1 MKVYRVKNLT
11 SLVRM
16 WHVSY
21 CMSVGYRFSHLSTV
35 RDCRGMR
42 ICIPSV
48 SEGRDENIHQK
59 TRSRD
64 GLKIESKEIFVSL
77 KFIENNRENWTLSKN
92 VRGECIF
99 FHY

>member
-1 MKVYRVKNLT
+1 
-11 SLVRM
+11 M

-35 RDCRGMR
+35 RNYRGMR

-64 GLKIESKEIFVSL
+64 GLNIESKDIFVSL
-77 KFIENNRENWTLSKN
+77 KFIENNRENWTHLAKTYAEN
-92 VRGECIF
+92 VYFSISME
-99 FHY
+99 

>member
-1 MKVYRVKNLT
+1 
-11 SLVRM
+11 
-16 WHVSY
+16 
-21 CMSVGYRFSHLSTV
+21 MSVGYRFSHLSTV

-64 GLKIESKEIFVSL
+64 GLKIESKEIFARL
-77 KFIENNRENWTLSKN
+77 KFIENNRENWTHLAKTYAEN
-92 VRGECIF
+92 VYFPIIKE
-99 FHY
+99 

>member
-1 MKVYRVKNLT
+1 MRVYRVKNLT

-42 ICIPSV
+42 IYIPSV

-64 GLKIESKEIFVSL
+64 GLKIKSKEIFVSL

>member
-1 MKVYRVKNLT
+1 
-11 SLVRM
+11 M

-35 RDCRGMR
+35 RDCQGMR

-64 GLKIESKEIFVSL
+64 GLNIESKEIFVSL
-77 KFIENNRENWTLSKN
+77 NFKENNRENWTHLAKTYAENAYFSIIKGRK
-92 VRGECIF
+92 VKR
-99 FHY
+99 

>member
-1 MKVYRVKNLT
+1 
-11 SLVRM
+11 M
-16 WHVSY
+16 WYVSY
-21 CMSVGYRFSHLSTV
+21 RMSVGYRFFHLSKV

-64 GLKIESKEIFVSL
+64 GLKVESKEIFVSL
-77 KFIENNRENWTLSKN
+77 NFIKNNHENWTHLAKTYAEN
-92 VRGECIF
+92 V
-99 FHY
+99 YLY

>member
-1 MKVYRVKNLT
+1 
-11 SLVRM
+11 M
-16 WHVSY
+16 WYVSY
-21 CMSVGYRFSHLSTV
+21 RMSVGYRFFHLSKV

-64 GLKIESKEIFVSL
+64 GLKVESKEIFVSL
-77 KFIENNRENWTLSKN
+77 NFIKNNHENWT
-92 VRGECIF
+92 
-99 FHY
+99 H

>member
-1 MKVYRVKNLT
+1 
-11 SLVRM
+11 
-16 WHVSY
+16 
-21 CMSVGYRFSHLSTV
+21 MSVGYRFSHLSTV

-64 GLKIESKEIFVSL
+64 GLNIESKEIFVSL
-77 KFIENNRENWTLSKN
+77 KFIKKNIIVKIEHLAKTYAENVYFSTIKE
-92 VRGECIF
+92 
-99 FHY
+99 

>member
-1 MKVYRVKNLT
+1 MRVYRVKNLT

-64 GLKIESKEIFVSL
+64 GLKVESKEILVSL